1 MSCIVTG
8 TLRKFM
14 SVSHSE
20 AAEPAGV
27 LNLDWDALRWREL
40 EWSALPHTTKKGTI
54 PYLTVREVGRL
65 ENAMTNDEA
74 KPHLVKS
81 YNSMESPA
89 FNGYVYVGTIDK
101 DYKVE
106 HVALRWVMKRS
117 INLSGF
123 KIEVDDSYSTWRGG
137 LVLIELMS
145 HDSDWY
151 DMKLAEYY
159 AARGKL
165 TNLDAINTDHSE
177 HKALTKASYEGH
189 LDILKALI
197 AAGANKD
204 KTDSYGVT
212 PLIYASIYDH
222 VEIVKALL
230 TGGRLASTKP
240 ITMLGPH

>member
-1 MSCIVTG
+1 M
-8 TLRKFM
+8 
-14 SVSHSE
+14 
-20 AAEPAGV
+20 
-27 LNLDWDALRWREL
+27 
-40 EWSALPHTTKKGTI
+40 
-54 PYLTVREVGRL
+54 
-65 ENAMTNDEA
+65 
-74 KPHLVKS
+74 
-81 YNSMESPA
+81 
-89 FNGYVYVGTIDK
+89 YVGTIDK

-204 KTDSYGVT
+204 KADSNGVT

-230 TGGRLASTKP
+230 TEGKAGVNKANKYAWTPLMIASSR
-240 ITMLGPH
+240 GCVE